1 MKAGD
6 FVDIHF
12 HDIGCQI
19 GRFVSDDGD
28 TVSVELG
35 TVTGENIVL
44 CGIPKERVT
53 LMLEI

>member
-6 FVDIHF
+6 FVDVHF